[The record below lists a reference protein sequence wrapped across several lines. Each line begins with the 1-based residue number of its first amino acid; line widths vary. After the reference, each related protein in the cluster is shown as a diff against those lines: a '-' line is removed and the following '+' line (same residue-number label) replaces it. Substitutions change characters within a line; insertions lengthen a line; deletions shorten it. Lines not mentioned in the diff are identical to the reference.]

1 MRWESFDSF
10 VQFKFILN
18 SIVLLIL
25 ILWLLNL
32 QNDQLVHQLNPI
44 NFNGMNDDESHN

>member
-1 MRWESFDSF
+1 MYWESFDSF

-18 SIVLLIL
+18 SIVLL

-44 NFNGMNDDESHN
+44 NFNGMNDDESHI